1 MTTPVTSGFHH
12 ITLVSADAKRTRAF
26 YQDVLGL
33 SLVKDTVNFDDPNTK
48 HLYFGST
55 AGEPGTLVTFF
66 EWPSGSH
73 GRYGVGG
80 VHHLALKTASY
91 ETLLKWKRYL
101 TDRDIHVSGPMPR
114 GYFTSLYFRDPD
126 GQVLEI
132 ATSGPGYA
140 FDEPIGELGKMLQM
154 PNLSQLPDGR
164 DAAFINATTYPE
176 PVPTIAAE
184 MSLSGIHHITGMT
197 DDINRASDFYHEALG
212 LSLIKQSINQDDP
225 ETAHWF
231 WANYDGTRVLPHSSW
246 TLFGW
251 TPRHPKSRDGVG
263 QTHHVAF
270 RAKDSEE
277 QLTWQEHLRSMG
289 LDVSD
294 VMDRKYFTSI
304 YFRAPDGQLLEIA
317 TDGPGFAVDENA
329 GSLQE
334 ESNTTTTQHHYS
346 GAPQP

>member
-1 MTTPVTSGFHH
+1 MTTPVTLGFHH
-12 ITLVSADAKRTRAF
+12 ITLVSADAKRTQAF

-48 HLYFGST
+48 HLYFGSI

-73 GRYGVGG
+73 GRYGIGG

-176 PVPTIAAE
+176 PVPMIAAE

-197 DDINRASDFYHEALG
+197 DDINKASDFYHEALG

-225 ETAHWF
+225 DTAHWF

-251 TPRHPKSRDGVG
+251 TPRHPKSREGVG

-270 RAKDSEE
+270 RAKNSEE

-329 GSLQE
+329 GSLQG
-334 ESNTTTTQHHYS
+334 ESHTTTTQYHYS
-346 GAPQP
+346 GAPQL